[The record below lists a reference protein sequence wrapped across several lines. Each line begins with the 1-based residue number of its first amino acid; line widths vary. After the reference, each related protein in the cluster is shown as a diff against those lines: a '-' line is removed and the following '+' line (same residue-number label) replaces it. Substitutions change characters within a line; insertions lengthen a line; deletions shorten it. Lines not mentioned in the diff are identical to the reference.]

1 MKPLRLTLLLLALA
15 STAGAFP
22 LVDRQGGPASEDALT
37 PAIAARAN
45 DGLLV
50 WCEQTTKRMRAILV
64 GSSGAPLMDS
74 SFVIGPTPRPGRPT
88 VATDGRDFLVA
99 WVIDGRL
106 TVAYIAEGTHVES
119 ISSTTDNAFD
129 ARLTFTGTDYL
140 LLLRSPTE
148 ARLALLDRRG
158 NIIRTVQVATSAQ
171 AVTSIA
177 IATTPPNALAFWI
190 DALDNQ
196 VHGLDVSPERI
207 RNGTFAPSVPVQ
219 VPVNAGAGIVGP
231 VLAAAG
237 PSSYLILWTDPAGAS
252 LQNGMKLSF
261 RALNAAGQPLSA
273 RNQVTIDAGDREPV
287 VYWNGTS
294 FTLLYSA
301 QRGAVWAVMAMRIGA
316 DGQPL
321 DSVPTAVAV
330 LPMMH
335 KAKAAAKIGTNAVV
349 AFESYRT
356 VAPTSVAEIFTMTIA
371 PDTSLAGDEHGTIA
385 SRALPAEDQP
395 AAVWTGDDWVVAW
408 RERRNIARVLVG
420 RIGPDGTRIDPKGV
434 VLDPL
439 RSDDTAQTDPAIAS
453 SGAEAFVVWTDASRI
468 TDGIIRGALI
478 ENAKTGT
485 LDPHAITI
493 SFDATASSAP
503 DVVWDGEEYVVA
515 WANKAAQIVAVR
527 INRVGRIID
536 PFPVALTEVASSC
549 CGYLRP
555 RLAARGD
562 ELLLVWQ
569 RAVVAPPLAPVIF
582 PSPTFGYDLL
592 AQRYNRALF
601 PVASRIPLTSG
612 GSDGNEAGGHSVAA
626 DPNGYLITWTQASR
640 TAPTLLTAFR
650 LGDFGRTIP
659 LGLAGTG
666 PASVTWNGQ
675 AYLVAHARQVLTV
688 APEGSVVA
696 RATALP
702 EGKTAAAITAGGLA
716 PLLLATYPDNESI
729 TTIDGFLLTPQRRRP
744 R

>member
-1 MKPLRLTLLLLALA
+1 MKPIRLLFILLALA
-15 STAGAFP
+15 TSAGAFP
-22 LVDRQGGPASEDALT
+22 LVDRKGGPSSEDALT

-50 WCEQTTKRMRAILV
+50 WCEQSTKRLRGILV
-64 GSSGAPLMDS
+64 GTSGAPLMDT
-74 SFVIGPTPRPGRPT
+74 SFVIGPTPRPARPT

-99 WVIDGRL
+99 WVLDGRL

-119 ISSTTDNAFD
+119 ISSTTDNASD
-129 ARLTFTGTDYL
+129 ARLVFTGTDYL

-148 ARLALLDRRG
+148 AHLALLDRRG
-158 NIIRTVQVATSAQ
+158 NILRTVTVATSVQ
-171 AVTSIA
+171 GITSAA
-177 IATTPPNALAFWI
+177 IAVTPPNALAFWV

-207 RNGTFAPSVPVQ
+207 RNGSFVPSAPVQ
-219 VPVNAGAGIVGP
+219 APPNAGAGVIGP
-231 VLAAAG
+231 VIAVAG
-237 PSSYLILWTDPAGAS
+237 PSSYLILWTEPPPNSQQMTLA
-252 LQNGMKLSF
+252 F
-261 RALNAAGQPLSA
+261 RALSATGQPLSP

-294 FTLLYSA
+294 FTVLYSA
-301 QRGAVWAVMAMRIGA
+301 RRGAVWAVIAMRIGA
-316 DGQPL
+316 DGQPI
-321 DSVPTAVAV
+321 DSTPTAIAV
-330 LPMMH
+330 LPQAH
-335 KAKAAAKIGTNAVV
+335 KAKAAAKVGTNAVV

-356 VAPTSVAEIFTMTIA
+356 AAPTSVAEIFTMTVA
-371 PDTSLAGDEHGTIA
+371 PNTSLAGDEDGTVV
-385 SRALPAEDQP
+385 SRALPAEDEP

-408 RERRNIARVLVG
+408 RERRNIGRVLVG
-420 RIGPDGTRIDPKGV
+420 RIGPDGTRVDPQGVVIDPIR
-434 VLDPL
+434 P
-439 RSDDTAQTDPAIAS
+439 DDAAQTDPAIAS
-453 SGAEAFVVWTDASRI
+453 SGAEAFVVWTDASHL

-478 ENAKTGT
+478 ENARTGT

-493 SFDATASSAP
+493 SFDATSGATPA
-503 DVVWDGEEYVVA
+503 VVWDGEEYVVA
-515 WANKAAQIVAVR
+515 WPNKAGQLVAVR

-536 PFPVALTEVASSC
+536 PVAVPLTESPSTC
-549 CGYLRP
+549 CGYVRP

-569 RAVVAPPLAPVIF
+569 HVVVAPPPAPILF
-582 PSPTFGYDLL
+582 PAVFGYDLL
-592 AQRYNRALF
+592 AQRYSRALF
-601 PVASRIPLTSG
+601 PIASRIVLTTG
-612 GSDGNEAGGHSVAA
+612 GSDGNEAAGHSVAS

-640 TAPTLLTAFR
+640 TSPTVLTAFR

-666 PASVTWNGQ
+666 PTSVTWNGQ
-675 AYLVAHARQVLTV
+675 AYLVAHAKQVLTV
-688 APEGSVVA
+688 APEGFLLS

-702 EGKTAAAITAGGLA
+702 EGKTAVAISAGGIA
-716 PLLLATYPDNESI
+716 PLLLATSLDNESI